1 MSLIRDFA
9 KDGYMPI
16 YDNVEYAKGCERFIF
31 KAKTEKDC
39 YILLDKFIDMVPNSK
54 LVKAYRIGLR
64 PDYPIPVARY
74 FLEVSVDDYD
84 DILRPF
90 GISMWSH
97 IARGRLTI

>member
-9 KDGYMPI
+9 KDVFMPI

-39 YILLDKFIDMVPNSK
+39 YNLLNKFIDTVPNTK
-54 LVKAYRIGLR
+54 VVKSYRIGLR
-64 PDYPIPVARY
+64 PDYQIPVARY

-84 DILRPF
+84 DTLYPY
-90 GISMWSH
+90 GISLWTH
-97 IARGRLTI
+97 ETRGRLAI